1 MSIEKNT
8 VSSLVGIILNFVGF
22 FCFVFFL
29 LFLFSRIQEF
39 LANDPDLYL
48 H

>member
-1 MSIEKNT
+1 MSIEENT
-8 VSSLVGIILNFVGF
+8 VSSLVGIILNFVVF
-22 FCFVFFL
+22 FVFYFF
-29 LFLFSRIQEF
+29 LFLRIQKF